1 MRRNQGFNEHATVFV
16 LYDDPMTRET
26 AIYLRQAASSGLF
39 NSAASATCVALALP
53 AVIGSIGLEA
63 YGYWAILGAFVG
75 AAGLLDLGMSK
86 ALVFLIPRDES
97 LESDFVSAA
106 VVLCLG
112 AILAAASVV
121 WLLTLAGV
129 DLFGAAVARQPG
141 LELWLA
147 GAGTLVLACQALT
160 TLLRAVLEAR
170 CKAHVVN
177 LGFALFTLTYYGV
190 AMLLAFVGADLRL
203 IIAASAGVFVLTLAA
218 HVQVLWADRPLHW
231 RRPTRMILRRLT
243 QMAARTFAVD
253 LPSVAYLP
261 LMLWSFLLVAP
272 SGSAYGAFDLATR
285 IAIMCATAL
294 STIAVPFFALIA
306 GARATEQQQH
316 VRRLLDRFVPWMLL
330 LAACGWLAFALV
342 GARVL
347 QWWMPEAPAEL
358 VFALKLLL
366 AGLLLHAAFEPVT
379 RMLLGL
385 GYTRRL
391 LVVRL
396 CMLGTC
402 AMLVL
407 ALHSL
412 PALQRFSIAGAAGWA
427 TAAVLLAVSFRSIR
441 WGRPDLPVVA

>member
-1 MRRNQGFNEHATVFV
+1 MN
-16 LYDDPMTRET
+16 DT
-26 AIYLRQAASSGLF
+26 ALYLRRAASSGLL
-39 NSAASATCVALALP
+39 NSAASAACVALALP

-63 YGYWAILGAFVG
+63 YGYWAILGAFVV

-97 LESDFVSAA
+97 SESEIVSAA
-106 VVLCLG
+106 MVLCLV
-112 AILAAASVV
+112 AILSATGVV
-121 WLLTLAGV
+121 WALLLGGV
-129 DLFGAAVARQPG
+129 EIFGAAVARQPG
-141 LELWLA
+141 LAMWLA
-147 GAGTLVLACQALT
+147 TAGTIILACQALT

-177 LGFALFTLTYYGV
+177 VGFALFTLAYYGA
-190 AMLLAFVGADLRL
+190 AMLLASSGADLRI

-218 HVQVLWADRPLHW
+218 HVQVLWVDRPLHW
-231 RRPTRMILRRLT
+231 RRPTRTTLRRLT
-243 QMAARTFAVD
+243 RTSVRTFAVD

-261 LMLWSFLLVAP
+261 LMLWGFLLIAP

-306 GARATEQQQH
+306 GARAAEQQQH
-316 VRRLLDRFVPWMLL
+316 VRQLLDRFVPWMLL
-330 LAACGWLAFALV
+330 LAACGWVAFVLV

-347 QWWMPEAPAEL
+347 QWWMPEAPPEL
-358 VFALKLLL
+358 VSALRLLL
-366 AGLLLHAAFEPVT
+366 GGLLLHAAFEPVT

-385 GYTRRL
+385 GHTRRL
-391 LVVRL
+391 FAVRL

-402 AMLVL
+402 ALLVL

-412 PALQRFSIAGAAGWA
+412 PALQRFSIAGAAGYVA
-427 TAAVLLAVSFRSIR
+427 AAVLLALTLRSIR
-441 WGRPDLPVVA
+441 WGRPDLPAVA